1 MALPFAEILAIGF
14 FLPEQAM
21 GWLYPLGLGLVILAE
36 DKPTEFS
43 ILRSVVF

>member
-1 MALPFAEILAIGF
+1 MALPFAEISYRF
-14 FLPEQAM
+14 FLPEQAV